1 MKKGKLTLGLVVS
14 LASLGALAACNEV
27 TYSDGVVLSYT
38 DPQGNRLNFTAE
50 ELFGTYQTTSGQIN
64 TDFSTVEEVLI
75 RKYYQSG
82 GGKSQLAEL
91 EKKAA
96 LAVQSV
102 KDEAES
108 NATNNKTSYQEE
120 FEKLLSSNKVESID
134 ELYEAKLYEEEK
146 SAFTSEFN
154 SNTRIEGMRDGTY
167 ADGDKTVTTFPY
179 SAEYGVG
186 DDGYLKEQLPY
197 HVSHILVKVS
207 AASNE
212 HTNGTITEAES
223 RKISEVV
230 KYIAG
235 ADVTAG
241 TSGARSSFG
250 QIALQKS
257 DDEGSAAKY
266 GQLDVMDRNQADQ
279 FVNEFKFG
287 IYAYESIYNH
297 VNTDAAGNPYANAE
311 RAYPDGNAEHKY
323 KLIDRL
329 KFQNDATYNNVNLAQ
344 SDDEIAA
351 GLPEGQHY
359 LSNFFNSSRA
369 IGSIPYGAA
378 VALGTDDV
386 AKNPSLGYEVNGGSD
401 IYYPRNV
408 LFNKY
413 FNNHWVAVITPDE
426 IPFNEIADKK
436 NVTQEQAR
444 TAVLGTAENNK
455 FDNEKF
461 VSTVGKDEYKALP
474 GFSVDTT
481 SVLPEFTNNV
491 LTNDKG
497 QVILAVRAG
506 ASSYQG
512 IHFMAIERSALSEF
526 GTTVDATTKKIREI
540 TAAERTPTANVANL
554 SEYYTI
560 YTPEST
566 NFPTYTAD
574 GSVTAKTT
582 YVNLLKQSKSDYT
595 KTSDTLVGRI
605 KSYNTVADT
614 FRFQYLIEDGQIQF
628 NEENPLV
635 KTLKVDIQ
643 HWINAKRADTRESG
657 LDSFDNA
664 WATYAEYLSRAEQ
677 ARALKAD
684 GSQDLVSEVAAIGYW
699 SNDAKNAQNDWAI
712 GGACYGFAKK

>member
-38 DPQGNRLNFTAE
+38 DLQGNRLDFTAE
-50 ELFGTYQTTSGQIN
+50 ELFGAYQTTSGQIN
-64 TDFSTVEEVLI
+64 TDFNTVEEVLI

-120 FEKLLSSNKVESID
+120 FEKLLASNQVDSID

-146 SAFTSEFN
+146 SAFTSEYN
-154 SNTRIEGMRDGTY
+154 SNTRIEGMRDGSY

-179 SAEYGVG
+179 SAEFGIG

-241 TSGARSSFG
+241 TSGSRSTFG

-266 GQLDVMDRNQADQ
+266 GQLDVMDRNQADS

-287 IYAYESIYNH
+287 IYAYESIYNQ
-297 VNTDAAGNPYANAE
+297 VNATANPYANAE
-311 RAYPDGNAEHKY
+311 RAFPDGNAEHKY
-323 KLIDRL
+323 KLINRL
-329 KFQNDATYNNVNLAQ
+329 KFQDSATYTDLNLAQ
-344 SDDEIAA
+344 TPAEISA
-351 GLPEGQHY
+351 GLPDGQHF
-359 LSNFFNSSRA
+359 LSNYFNADRA

-436 NVTQEQAR
+436 NVTKDEAR
-444 TAVLGTAENNK
+444 TAVLGSAADNQ
-455 FDNEKF
+455 FANEKF
-461 VSTVGKDEYKALP
+461 VSTVGKAEYKALP

-481 SVLPEFTNNV
+481 SVLPGFPNNV

-526 GTTVDATTKKIREI
+526 GTTVDATTKKIREV
-540 TAAERTPTANVANL
+540 TAEEHTPTANVANL

-560 YTPEST
+560 YTPESV
-566 NFPTYTAD
+566 NFPTYTSE
-574 GSVTAKTT
+574 GSTMAKTT
-582 YVNLLKQSKSDYT
+582 YVNLLKQSKTDYT

-605 KSYNTVADT
+605 KTYNTVADT
-614 FRFQYLIEDGQIQF
+614 FRFQYLMEDGQIQF
-628 NEENPLV
+628 NESNPLV
-635 KTLKVDIQ
+635 KTLKIDIQ
-643 HWINAKRADTRESG
+643 SWVNAKRSDTRMTSLEN
-657 LDSFDNA
+657 FDHA
-664 WATYAEYLSRAEQ
+664 WATYAEYLSRADQ